1 MIDKNMKLT
10 PHLASPSKATLSHS
24 NKFDGLRL
32 TPHFTLGEMVA
43 SKSHPEINNVPTEP
57 QIMNLITVCQWL
69 EKLREEYN
77 RRYVFRGESR
87 EEREERIVQR
97 QTKGESIPEEPIVIN
112 SGFRSKMLNYVVGG
126 EQDSNH
132 LTGCAADIRCKDCTQ
147 AVRYAAL
154 LIELFQKAKKD
165 WDEIIIE
172 KKSSKGRTFWVHFA
186 VRPERNRCKVTCI
199 TL

>member
-1 MIDKNMKLT
+1 MKLT

-43 SKSHPEINNVPTEP
+43 SKSHPEIKNEPTEP

>member
-10 PHLASPSKATLSHS
+10 PHI
-24 NKFDGLRL
+24 
-32 TPHFTLGEMVA
+32 TLGEMVA
-43 SKSHPEINNVPTEP
+43 SKSHPEIKNEPTEP

-77 RRYVFRGESR
+77 RRYSLTPDPSPTGEGR
-87 EEREERIVQR
+87 
-97 QTKGESIPEEPIVIN
+97 KEEPIIIN

-172 KKSSKGRTFWVHFA
+172 KKSSKGRSFWVHFA

>member
-43 SKSHPEINNVPTEP
+43 SKSHPEIKNEPTEP

-77 RRYVFRGESR
+77 NRYAQMRNE
-87 EEREERIVQR
+87 
-97 QTKGESIPEEPIVIN
+97 KGGMRNDSSEEPIVIN

-154 LIELFQKAKKD
+154 LIELFQKAKKG

>member
-1 MIDKNMKLT
+1 MISKDMK
-10 PHLASPSKATLSHS
+10 
-24 NKFDGLRL
+24 L
-32 TPHFTLGEMVA
+32 TPHFTLGEMTA
-43 SKSHPEINNVPTEP
+43 SKSHPEVKNEPTEP

-69 EKLREEYN
+69 EKLRTEFN
-77 RRYVFRGESR
+77 DRYAEGKEL
-87 EEREERIVQR
+87 
-97 QTKGESIPEEPIVIN
+97 PIIIN

-172 KKSSKGRTFWVHFA
+172 KKRVTFWLHFA

>member
-1 MIDKNMKLT
+1 MKLT
-10 PHLASPSKATLSHS
+10 E
-24 NKFDGLRL
+24 
-32 TPHFTLGEMVA
+32 HFTLREMTA
-43 SKSHPEINNVPTEP
+43 SKSHPEVPNNPDEK
-57 QIMNLITVCQWL
+57 QIENLRFVCHWL
-69 EKLREEYN
+69 ENLRDAYN
-77 RRYVFRGESR
+77 TFYPSEDGKE
-87 EEREERIVQR
+87 Q
-97 QTKGESIPEEPIVIN
+97 PIKIS
-112 SGFRSKMLNYVVGG
+112 SGYRSKMLNYAVGG
-126 EQDSNH
+126 VSDSNH

>member
-1 MIDKNMKLT
+1 MIDKNMK
-10 PHLASPSKATLSHS
+10 
-24 NKFDGLRL
+24 L

-43 SKSHPEINNVPTEP
+43 SKSHPEIKNEPTEP

-77 RRYVFRGESR
+77 RRYGGAGARGCEN
-87 EEREERIVQR
+87 
-97 QTKGESIPEEPIVIN
+97 GEEPIIIN
-112 SGFRSKMLNYVVGG
+112 SGFRSKMLYYVVGG